1 MLLAKFRPKIEAALA
16 WFAIPLDFDACKQFR
31 SPIDGWQ
38 VRRYGSVNLYLGA
51 IMPRCLTAK
60 YKGASSNRRASSRP
74 IGLSHMDWTLV

>member
-1 MLLAKFRPKIEAALA
+1 MLLAKFGPKIEAALA
-16 WFAIPLDFDACKQFR
+16 WFANPLDFDACKQFR

-38 VRRYGSVNLYLGA
+38 VRRYGSVNLYLGPM
-51 IMPRCLTAK
+51 MPRCLIAK

>member
-16 WFAIPLDFDACKQFR
+16 WFAIPLDFDAWKQFR